1 MPDNQLRYQSDL
13 GYLANA
19 EKTARREA
27 AKALE
32 RDLSKNLLKKHEARY
47 LDRDRPVNVLY
58 RGDGFAG
65 YAADAA

>member
-47 LDRDRPVNVLY
+47 LDRP
-58 RGDGFAG
+58 AG
-65 YAADAA
+65 SKQAVPMLIRMEQA